1 MDTAEV
7 RTWIIFY
14 LISFVV
20 LLITLFFT
28 TQGFMLG
35 IGLTLIILVLG
46 INFVLIRKEVHK
58 VKTKKELMKK
68 LSKREVSDDKPE
80 KNIFDN

>member
-20 LLITLFFT
+20 LLTTLFFT
-28 TQGFMLG
+28 TQGFLLG

-46 INFVLIRKEVHK
+46 INFALI
-58 VKTKKELMKK
+58 KKEIHKANSKKDLMRK
-68 LSKREVSDDKPE
+68 LSKQDSSEDKP
-80 KNIFDN
+80 KKII